1 MLIMAKLPFGS
12 GRTGFVWVGR
22 VWNGSAD
29 PKSRQMRGAFRHTIS
44 QHKRWTSSGNSHS
57 PYSPDLAPSDFLLF
71 LYLKK
76 HLFGKMFDDGDE
88 VKKEVMT
95 WFKVQAADFYD
106 SGIQKLVPRL
116 IKCLNNAGDYFEIYS
131 YVQAVHSQ
139 CRFCKLKM
147 LYMFK
152 TFVSLLSG
160 QTSYFIVHSGK

>member
-1 MLIMAKLPFGS
+1 
-12 GRTGFVWVGR
+12 
-22 VWNGSAD
+22 
-29 PKSRQMRGAFRHTIS
+29 
-44 QHKRWTSSGNSHS
+44 
-57 PYSPDLAPSDFLLF
+57 
-71 LYLKK
+71 
-76 HLFGKMFDDGDE
+76 MFDDGDE